1 MIPKPQFLSYFQA
14 KTGEV
19 GLRLL
24 DWTNILPHLSVCG
37 AMYLTGTVPVP
48 LETRSIVVV
57 VIVAGIVVAAIVGGI
72 LWMRPPPV
80 AVDVDL
86 VGGLVFGG
94 VFAPANFRLLIAL

>member
-1 MIPKPQFLSYFQA
+1 MIAIVVGIVARAPLELDLS
-14 KTGEV
+14 EV
-19 GLRLL
+19 VLEVL
-24 DWTNILPHLSVCG
+24 DV

>member
-37 AMYLTGTVPVP
+37 VDDILDEVEFHFDPSSAECIQLHP
-48 LETRSIVVV
+48 LQ
-57 VIVAGIVVAAIVGGI
+57 
-72 LWMRPPPV
+72 
-80 AVDVDL
+80 
-86 VGGLVFGG
+86 
-94 VFAPANFRLLIAL
+94 IARRCACKV